1 MTTAAE
7 FFAGREDSARLFE
20 TLRSAIG
27 DLGPVEPAPG
37 RFMHHLEPAT
47 LAEVDD
53 EVRAWLREACDEAA

>member
-1 MTTAAE
+1 MTTATE

-37 RFMHHLEPAT
+37 RFMHHLK
-47 LAEVDD
+47 LAALPEVDD
-53 EVRAWLREACDEAA
+53 EVRLWLREAWDEAA